1 MACYYYIC
9 SRPSIP
15 LFGVWESGSEISPI
29 TQYQSFSLS
38 EAYQL
43 LQERLLICFL
53 RCLFVPYRSFGE
65 QNSKQQKQQQKV
77 FHQPQNNKGN
87 NERFFISPELKKK
100 STDHIPIHSPN
111 ILLDQGKIFN
121 KHSYEFL
128 IHFAFSI
135 YFDWI
140 CLRKWPSPYVVVY
153 LRYSYPFYR

>member
-1 MACYYYIC
+1 MVCYYNIC

-15 LFGVWESGSEISPI
+15 LFVVWESGSEISPV

-43 LQERLLICFL
+43 LQERLLI
-53 RCLFVPYRSFGE
+53 LFPIDILG
-65 QNSKQQKQQQKV
+65 NKT
-77 FHQPQNNKGN
+77 QNNKCN
-87 NERFFISPELKKK
+87 NKRFFISPELKKK

-111 ILLDQGKIFN
+111 VLLVQGKIFN
-121 KHSYEFL
+121 KHSYQFL

>member
-1 MACYYYIC
+1 MVCYYNIC

-15 LFGVWESGSEISPI
+15 LFVVWESGSEISPV

-43 LQERLLICFL
+43 LQERLLICFV
-53 RCLFVPYRSFGE
+53 RYLFPIDVLG
-65 QNSKQQKQQQKV
+65 NKT
-77 FHQPQNNKGN
+77 QNNKCN
-87 NERFFISPELKKK
+87 NKRFFISPELKKK

-111 ILLDQGKIFN
+111 VLLVQGKIFN
-121 KHSYEFL
+121 KHSYQFL

-135 YFDWI
+135 WI

>member
-1 MACYYYIC
+1 MVCYYNIC

-15 LFGVWESGSEISPI
+15 LFVVWESGSEISPV

-43 LQERLLICFL
+43 LQERLLICFV
-53 RCLFVPYRSFGE
+53 RYLFPIDILG
-65 QNSKQQKQQQKV
+65 NKT
-77 FHQPQNNKGN
+77 QNNKCN
-87 NERFFISPELKKK
+87 NKRFFISPELKKK

-111 ILLDQGKIFN
+111 VLLVQGKIFN
-121 KHSYEFL
+121 KHSYQFL

-135 YFDWI
+135 WI